1 MARPI
6 DEQTVRR
13 LEADVRMLQAQVE
26 AMSNSLVAFGEELQR
41 SVTLTERLADN
52 TNELAGLLAERR
64 SA

>member
-13 LEADVRMLQAQVE
+13 LEADVRLLQAQVE
-26 AMSNSLVAFGEELQR
+26 SMINSLVVFGEELQR
-41 SVTLTERLADN
+41 SVTLTARLAGN
-52 TNELAGLLAERR
+52 INELAGLLAERR

>member
-41 SVTLTERLADN
+41 SVTLTERLAEN